1 MTGPAADMRG
11 RALLLLGATV
21 ASCAAPEPYRQ
32 SPQAQQDLQ
41 RLLAGKAAGKPIS
54 CMPNYNMNDMQIID
68 GRNVAFKLGSRTVY
82 MMHLSPGCQLLGAG
96 GYALLTHQFGGL
108 GMCQGDIARVFDTT
122 THMTVGSCGI
132 EQIVPYTVAG
142 ARAY

>member
-1 MTGPAADMRG
+1 MTARAAEMRG
-11 RALLLLGATV
+11 FALLLLAATL

-41 RLLAGKAAGKPIS
+41 RLLAGKIAGKPIS
-54 CMPNYNMNDMQIID
+54 CLQTTYTDDMQIID
-68 GRNVAFKLGSRTVY
+68 GRNVAFKQGSRAVY
-82 MMHLSPGCQLLGAG
+82 LMRLTEGCHLLGAG
-96 GYALLTHQFGGL
+96 GYALLSHQFGGM
-108 GMCQGDIARVFDTT
+108 GYCQGDIARVLDTT
-122 THMTVGSCGI
+122 SRMTVGSCGI